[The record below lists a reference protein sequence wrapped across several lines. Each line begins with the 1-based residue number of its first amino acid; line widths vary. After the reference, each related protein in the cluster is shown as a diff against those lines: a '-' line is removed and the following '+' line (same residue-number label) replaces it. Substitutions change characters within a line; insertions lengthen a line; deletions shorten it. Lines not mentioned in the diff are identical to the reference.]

1 VSTEVKLPR
10 GLAAWRGRSLVAMG
24 GGIILTIIAAISA
37 KAEFNDLF
45 FQSFLYA
52 WVLIAGL
59 SFGSMALMFIHH
71 MTAGQWS
78 FPLQRQFEA
87 AGRTIKWLA
96 IPFAV
101 YVISVP
107 LGFNNLYDVWNS
119 DDASAIVQTKSW
131 WLSQNF
137 WLLRNA
143 IYFIIMIG
151 LAETFSKWSK
161 ELETTGDALVT
172 LKFRKLAPVALL
184 CYVGVITFAPLD
196 WVMSLEPEWFSTMYA
211 PLFAISQCLTV
222 FILSVLILEKMA
234 QEKPMSNVVTTE
246 NYHLLGTFMCGF
258 VVLWTYMSFSQF
270 MIIWAGDLPE
280 ETHYYLNRSTGFYQI
295 IIVMLVVGH
304 FFAPFL
310 ILLQRK
316 VKYNI
321 NILRK
326 VCYFMLFMRLVDL
339 FYTINPAFHPV
350 EAWGAEPTSFP
361 LVDIFAYLGMVAA
374 LGGFWMYFFLGELT
388 KMPFMPKNDPRLYK
402 AISHIDQEA
411 LEHV

>member
-10 GLAAWRGRSLVAMG
+10 GLAAWRGISLGAMG
-24 GGIILTIIAAISA
+24 VGGIIAVAASA
-37 KAEFNDLF
+37 FSGTNFQLF
-45 FQSFLYA
+45 FQAFLYA
-52 WVLIAGL
+52 WILVIGL

-78 FPLQRQFEA
+78 FPLQRIFEA
-87 AGRTIKWLA
+87 AGRTIKWMA

-101 YVISVP
+101 FVIC
-107 LGFNNLYDVWNS
+107 VWLDLNKMYNVWT
-119 DDASAIVQTKSW
+119 DTENPIVQTKSW
-131 WLSQNF
+131 WLNLPF
-137 WLLRNA
+137 WTLRNV
-143 IYFIIMIG
+143 IYFVAMIG

-161 ELETTGDALVT
+161 ELESSADALVT
-172 LKFRKLAPVALL
+172 LKFRRLAPVGLL
-184 CYVGVITFAPLD
+184 IYVAILTFAPLD
-196 WVMSLEPEWFSTMYA
+196 WVMSLEPQWFSTMYA
-211 PLFAISQCLTV
+211 PLFAISQGLTV

-246 NYHLLGTFMCGF
+246 NYHLLGTFMCAF

-270 MIIWAGDLPE
+270 MIIWSGNLPE
-280 ETHYYLNRSTGFYQI
+280 EIHYYLSRSTGFYQI
-295 IIVMLVVGH
+295 IIALLVIGH
-304 FFAPFL
+304 FFLPFL

-321 NILRK
+321 NVLRK
-326 VCYFMLFMRLVDL
+326 VCYAMLFMRLIDL
-339 FYTINPAFHPV
+339 FYIINPAFHQLEV
-350 EAWGAEPTSFP
+350 WGEPQP
-361 LVDIFAYLGMVAA
+361 IPGWDIVAYLAMVAG